1 MRVSILCTS
10 LFLWQIFAGAADNTP
25 ASFPVV
31 DSATQKVRDESR
43 LEILQAEKA
52 EEIGR
57 LNKAKSDLAAAQNA
71 KRPASEIGKLG
82 ESLHRHEAN
91 IASLNQEISRAGQ
104 QKPSTRPVRLASVK
118 QPAPA
123 LAPAKTA
130 DEVETNSTLA
140 PFWDVYR
147 RQANNQIEGKT
158 KPQTRLT
165 AY

>member
-10 LFLWQIFAGAADNTP
+10 LFLCPVFAGAADNTP
-25 ASFPVV
+25 ASFPVI
-31 DSATQKVRDESR
+31 DSATQKARDESR
-43 LEILQAEKA
+43 MQILQDEKA
-52 EEIGR
+52 EEMSR

-71 KRPASEIGKLG
+71 KRPASEIGKLA

-91 IASLNQEISRAGQ
+91 IASLNQEISRASQ
-104 QKPSTRPVRLASVK
+104 QKPSPRPVRLASVK

-123 LAPAKTA
+123 PAKPA
-130 DEVETNSTLA
+130 DEVETNSAPA

-147 RQANNQIEGKT
+147 RQANNPIEGETKT
-158 KPQTRLT
+158 QTRLT